1 MISGETMHY
10 QKVRRI
16 LQYHVANK
24 LLATETFARHGQ
36 FLFYIFRDEKE
47 LLLGFKPLYQN
58 NCIVLFFNLMRTP
71 LTITTYIA
79 KLKIMKQLGQ
89 NIPMK
94 MIQKTYK
101 LVKLLQFPT
110 L

>member
-10 QKVRRI
+10 HKVRRI

-24 LLATETFARHGQ
+24 LLAPETFARHVQ
-36 FLFYIFRDEKE
+36 FLFYIVRDEKE
-47 LLLGFKPLYQN
+47 LLLGFKTLYQN
-58 NCIVLFFNLMRTP
+58 NCIVLFFSLMRTP

-79 KLKIMKQLGQ
+79 KL

-101 LVKLLQFPT
+101 LVKPLQFPT